1 MFYEHVHFKFEANYV
16 LARALAEP
24 VSRLLPVAVTS
35 GAKTQS
41 DWLTEA
47 ECARQLVW
55 TDWNRYYALQRLP
68 FKTPPFTYQ
77 LDHAEKLLGVQKQ
90 LSQLSSR
97 LTPSALRQTL
107 EDYRAA
113 VARAP
118 SDWVFWKDLGTLQE
132 ELGDWNEAGKS
143 FQRVTQLLPEEAEG
157 FLDWALALTKQGR
170 ADEAAQEFY
179 VARGLDEEMTR
190 ATFVKQYTEAAAAAF
205 QKGNVPVA
213 ILMSRK
219 ALELR
224 PYSTVNLLNLAEA
237 LLAAGKN
244 EEAVAPLRTALQH
257 PPDTLDE
264 LTQLGQA
271 CLRRGWTN
279 EARTSFEAALRIDP
293 ADPAA
298 HQGLANIR

>member
-1 MFYEHVHFKFEANYV
+1 
-16 LARALAEP
+16 
-24 VSRLLPVAVTS
+24 
-35 GAKTQS
+35 
-41 DWLTEA
+41 
-47 ECARQLVW
+47 
-55 TDWNRYYALQRLP
+55 
-68 FKTPPFTYQ
+68 
-77 LDHAEKLLGVQKQ
+77 
-90 LSQLSSR
+90 
-97 LTPSALRQTL
+97 
-107 EDYRAA
+107 
-113 VARAP
+113 
-118 SDWVFWKDLGTLQE
+118 
-132 ELGDWNEAGKS
+132 
-143 FQRVTQLLPEEAEG
+143 LLPEEAEG

-170 ADEAAQEFY
+170 ADEAAQKFY